1 MSINKT
7 VTQAHDMYQALVR
20 PPQEFKISTA
30 REFMKS
36 SLKNPTQGMLAE
48 HRAQKEFAGKY
59 NDNFWHNTKV
69 VDNDFVV
76 QELNRSLTKKVTEK
90 AYPKSYITR
99 QYLVDKEHVVADQVK
114 PNKKKGIIDRVNIFL
129 RKLSVSA
136 SEINE

>member
-7 VTQAHDMYQALVR
+7 VNQAHNMYQALVR
-20 PPQEFKISTA
+20 PPQEFKVSTA

-36 SLKNPTQGMLAE
+36 SFKNPTQGMLAE
-48 HRAQKEFAGKY
+48 HKAQKEFAGKY
-59 NDNFWHNTKV
+59 NDNFLHNTKV

-76 QELNRSLTKKVTEK
+76 QELNSSLTKKITENL
-90 AYPKSYITR
+90 YPKSFETR

-129 RKLSVSA
+129 RKLAVSA
-136 SEINE
+136 SELNE